1 MKRLLAWILLL
12 LLCAPASAEDLGAIS
27 DYLAAADVSALGAE
41 EWTEEAGGRV
51 LSVRPSAD
59 AMVSLCAG
67 DGRLVA
73 ISVTAPK
80 GDLCEKLARLALLP
94 GGWFDEAALNAMLE
108 KGEGGAANGAQLTLL
123 QGELREGIYL
133 CAEGGLDELF
143 WQPLH
148 GGEDRHK
155 SPRCSGMDVPR
166 LVTAAAADALNLPL
180 CDKCA
185 GGKGEGE

>member
-12 LLCAPASAEDLGAIS
+12 LLCACAAAEDLGALS
-27 DYLAAADVSALGAE
+27 DYLAVADVSALGAD
-41 EWTEEAGGRV
+41 EWTEAAGGRV
-51 LSVRPSAD
+51 LSVSPSAD
-59 AMVSLCAG
+59 AMVSLCAEG
-67 DGRLVA
+67 GRLLA

-80 GDLCEKLARLALLP
+80 GDTCEELARLALLP
-94 GGWFDEAALNAMLE
+94 GGWIDAAALDAMLE
-108 KGEGGAANGAQLTLL
+108 KGEGGAADGALLTLL

-133 CAEGGLDELF
+133 CAEGALDGLY

-166 LVTAAAADALNLPL
+166 LISPQAADALGLPP

-185 GGKGEGE
+185 GGKAE